1 MACESVSSSRLAVA
15 SSLTGGLQ
23 RGWRLG
29 RFGIP
34 YKVSGGSDVE
44 RRGWVIT
51 MHAAGTAI
59 RSGPG
64 RASPQVKTSMR
75 MRTT

>member
-1 MACESVSSSRLAVA
+1 VHREKLAVA
-15 SSLTGGLQ
+15 SSLTGGMQ

-29 RFGIP
+29 RLGLP

-59 RSGPG
+59 RSGG
-64 RASPQVKTSMR
+64 GSGGSPEVKTAMR
-75 MRTT
+75 MRS

>member
-1 MACESVSSSRLAVA
+1 VHREKIPVA
-15 SSLTGGLQ
+15 SSLTGGMQ
-23 RGWRLG
+23 RGWRRG

-64 RASPQVKTSMR
+64 RDSPQVKTSMR
-75 MRTT
+75 IRMR